1 MSKKN
6 KKLGDCFENS
16 VGFMLKNK
24 SVGFVVVHGLVTG
37 TGADVKGM
45 RYVHA
50 WLELGNIVFDPS
62 MDMKAPLIGLKET
75 YYTAGNIKE
84 DEVKRYDL
92 GGVAEMILK
101 YKTYGTWEIKATKE
115 ELEYEKTLT

>member
-1 MSKKN
+1 MKKN

-16 VGFMLKNK
+16 VNFMYKNK
-24 SVGFVVVHGLVTG
+24 SVDFVVVHGLVTG

-62 MDMKAPLIGLKET
+62 INMEAPLIRLKET
-75 YYTAGNIKE
+75 YYMAGNIKE

-92 GGVAEMILK
+92 NGVSKMLLK
-101 YKTYGTWEIKATKE
+101 YKVFGTWEIKATKE
-115 ELEYEKTLT
+115 EIEYGKTLT